1 MSATF
6 ARLIPKYFEKG
17 AFQVVE
23 GGVKETSELMNQ
35 HWGMVHFTGSERVGR
50 IIQHNAAKTLS
61 PTILELG
68 GKSPTII
75 AEDCPY
81 DMSVV
86 CNRLIAGKLMNCG
99 QTCVAPDY
107 VLVHESK
114 LSDFTKNVVSA
125 IERLYGKNQK
135 DSELGRLITDG
146 HAERLVELI
155 EEVEKIDPTKVLYGG
170 SKACSPK
177 ERYVAPTLILNPPM
191 ECRVLKEEIFGP
203 ILPIISYRDDDEAI
217 SICGKMPA
225 TPLTFYVFTK
235 SQKRYEKFMARIP
248 SGSAIR
254 NDTLLQLFIPE
265 FPFGGIGTSGIGS
278 YHGKAS
284 FTAFTH
290 RKTSQY
296 HPCHAALDFCGLR

>member
-1 MSATF
+1 
-6 ARLIPKYFEKG
+6 
-17 AFQVVE
+17 
-23 GGVKETSELMNQ
+23 
-35 HWGMVHFTGSERVGR
+35 
-50 IIQHNAAKTLS
+50 
-61 PTILELG
+61 
-68 GKSPTII
+68 
-75 AEDCPY
+75 
-81 DMSVV
+81 
-86 CNRLIAGKLMNCG
+86 
-99 QTCVAPDY
+99 
-107 VLVHESK
+107 
-114 LSDFTKNVVSA
+114 
-125 IERLYGKNQK
+125 
-135 DSELGRLITDG
+135 
-146 HAERLVELI
+146 
-155 EEVEKIDPTKVLYGG
+155 
-170 SKACSPK
+170 
-177 ERYVAPTLILNPPM
+177 M